1 MYFFLKF
8 FILFRFKLRYHPD
21 ENYKRRD
28 EQNKNVIQRL
38 NVFMELLNK
47 GWLENLSLEI
57 GKSKEIQQ
65 FLDACVIK
73 LEGGSDE
80 DITRLLD
87 PSQNTEPKPQNNESN
102 ASLSPKTQEQSD
114 KVNSQLDEEQKA
126 CETENKGDDTG
137 SESGAYTDSDSDS
150 ETKSRKKK
158 SRSSKTNPKSS
169 SELHRTASIFM
180 PKLSPSVC
188 KVDLENLCKQYEGF
202 KRVALSD
209 PAPERGFYRRGW
221 ITFESNV
228 DVKKICWDLQNIKVK
243 DSNPGA
249 IVNREIA
256 SRIRPI
262 VSIAAYQKSVAK
274 ADLKHAMKI
283 IQNMD
288 KKWKIWQPKQERTT
302 KQTSKE
308 NEPSIEK
315 EIKAEKNE
323 SDAANNQEEYLKLE
337 ESGFSALPVHEST
350 VDLEHSFYGPNP
362 LLENITD
369 YLVDETNAEENE
381 LLGDDNNQTNN
392 RNGSEFE
399 IDKHFLKAL
408 DKLILYLR
416 VVHSIDFY
424 NSIEYQQ
431 EDSMPNRLGIVFVRP
446 AVNSNYKPKNDE
458 IEEYVKNFESKIK
471 PYVDYREKI
480 ELELARRLGLK
491 DRKEEIEKFI
501 QTNTQELAPDRWLCP
516 LSGKRFKGPEFIR
529 KHLFYKHMEKIIDV
543 KKEVEYF
550 NNYLMDPKRPQLAEH
565 PSNKSVQ
572 SQPMGQ
578 NQSQTQPFQQ
588 YPTNQSVNYTSPGMM
603 NQMAGYQQMRG
614 NWTQSSG
621 FNVPDVVQNFN
632 QSAGFNSQFGYQGY
646 QSGFKKNFHQVPSQQ
661 NSLQRRGYFFFVGFY

>member
-1 MYFFLKF
+1 MLKLITIF
-8 FILFRFKLRYHPD
+8 FRFKLRYHPD

-28 EQNKNVIQRL
+28 EQKKNVIQRL
-38 NVFMELLNK
+38 RIFMDLLNK

-57 GKSKEIQQ
+57 EKSKEIQR
-65 FLDACVIK
+65 FLDACVIR

-80 DITRLLD
+80 DILRLLD
-87 PSQNTEPKPQNNESN
+87 SSQNTESKSQNNESN
-102 ASLSPKTQEQSD
+102 VNGSPKAQDQNNKSKNQKDETQNASE
-114 KVNSQLDEEQKA
+114 L
-126 CETENKGDDTG
+126 ENKGGDTG
-137 SESGAYTDSDSDS
+137 SESGAYTDSDSDG

-158 SRSSKTNPKSS
+158 SRSAKSNPKNSN
-169 SELHRTASIFM
+169 ELHKTASIFM
-180 PKLSPSVC
+180 PKLSPSVS
-188 KVDLENLCKQYEGF
+188 KLDLENLCKQYDGF

-262 VSIAAYQKSVAK
+262 ASVASYQKSVAK
-274 ADLKHAMKI
+274 TDLKNAMKI

-288 KKWKIWQPKQERTT
+288 KKWKIWQNKQEKT
-302 KQTSKE
+302 KQSKE
-308 NEPSIEK
+308 NESNEQENQPD
-315 EIKAEKNE
+315 KNE
-323 SDAANNQEEYLKLE
+323 TDTAHNQEEYLKLE
-337 ESGFSALPVHEST
+337 ESGFSALPVNEST
-350 VDLEHSFYGPNP
+350 LDLDHSFHGPNP

-369 YLVDETNAEENE
+369 YLVEETSAEENE
-381 LLGDDNNQTNN
+381 LLGDVDDQSNN
-392 RNGSEFE
+392 RNGSDFE
-399 IDKHFLKAL
+399 IDQNFLKAL
-408 DKLILYLR
+408 DKLVLYLR

-424 NSIEYQQ
+424 NAIEYQQ

-446 AVNSNYKPKNDE
+446 AMNSNYKLKKDE
-458 IEEYVKNFESKIK
+458 TEEYIKNFESKLK

-480 ELELARRLGLK
+480 DLELARRLGLK
-491 DRKEEIEKFI
+491 ERKEEIEKFI
-501 QTNTQELAPDRWLCP
+501 ITNTQELAPDRWLCP

-529 KHLFYKHMEKIIDV
+529 KHLFYKHMEKIVDV

-565 PSNKSVQ
+565 PSNKLGQ
-572 SQPMGQ
+572 SQLMSQ
-578 NQSQTQPFQQ
+578 NQAQTQAFQQ

-603 NQMAGYQQMRG
+603 NQLIGYQQLRG
-614 NWTQSSG
+614 NWTAGSG
-621 FNVPDVVQNFN
+621 FNMSDSIQNFN
-632 QSAGFNSQFGYQGY
+632 QSGFNSQFSYQSY
-646 QSGFKKNFHQVPSQQ
+646 QSGFKKSSYQVPTQQ
-661 NSLQRRGYFFFVGFY
+661 NSLQRRG